1 MKYIYKKII
10 KYFAVF
16 ACTVGLLVSFAG
28 CSGITGNNKK
38 QEEKAQKGCT
48 VSGSVV
54 LEGQNVLSSA
64 RSTTT
69 SFALPEGSEYKIRAY
84 LSSSYNETNNTYTYS
99 ISSETLG
106 TFSSSTMS
114 YTIDLLQSG
123 HWKIE
128 LCIVKSGVNT
138 VISATEVDV
147 DSTFENLTNKN
158 LVIKTDF
165 DTYTNGNEESEEV
178 ITSSINLEIS
188 RNSSSTDISA
198 VKWVWKDVVDLNDIL
213 DLQETPVKI
222 SRWFRNLTDDPED
235 PNYEDYPKTITKNFV
250 NNKVTFTFDDV
261 PTWSYNV
268 SFIIVKSNGDEYYFD
283 DVINVFQNFTTD
295 TWYGDS
301 NHLTRNTSTG
311 KYSFIVSDDLLETLQ
326 KKGNYAAITESDT
339 PYVLYSNYEKEAIA
353 LVSDNGNGGFQYDES
368 DNGVIGTQVFSA
380 INGDEKIENPISSST
395 NFCFGDNRLY
405 ILETQE
411 GGSNSLGLC
420 MLRKYKKSYSGY
432 AKDGIGINILD
443 KLGEFMTDGSTVS
456 GIGQIAYSN
465 GFICFQWS
473 YFKVGS
479 GTVYN
484 FAVVD
489 ASSGQIVNSV
499 FTVES
504 ILSSFIVNTN
514 KTSVDIQGEPNT
526 KYEGYLYYFDRE
538 NYQSPV
544 QLKVAAITIKS
555 DIESNVQTLDSVTLT
570 GPSNASFVF
579 QGSTLVS
586 NTQFGSLGVGDMI
599 LQDNYLYVLIKFYG
613 AIDASTYIKVGEEEY
628 EPRKLYTSTGGIL
641 KFRVSSTD
649 GSLTQ
654 EDWTING
661 KQQKLLGLYT
671 KEIKEEDNYYT
682 YNWQTGYSEYT
693 AVCALT
699 PPLNSTQ
706 VYFYGP
712 KKFIAR
718 KPDALVIADDG
729 GYIEEDSDSEY
740 NLTAKNRVVTV
751 NLTDL
756 SLSAVDVKA
765 TFSTTFS
772 ATGSDPTI

>member
-106 TFSSSTMS
+106 TFTSSTMS

-198 VKWVWKDVVDLNDIL
+198 VKWIWKDVVDFDHA
-213 DLQETPVKI
+213 PVKI

-268 SFIIVKSNGDEYYFD
+268 SFIIVKSNGDEYVFD
-283 DVINVFQNFTTD
+283 EVVNVFQNFTTD

-301 NHLTRNTSTG
+301 MHLKKDSSTG
-311 KYSFIVSDDLLETLQ
+311 KYLFYVSDRLLEDIP
-326 KKGNYAAITESDT
+326 KKENYAEITESNT
-339 PYVLYSNYEKEAIA
+339 PYVLYSDYEREAYYF
-353 LVSDNGNGGFQYDES
+353 VSENGNGVFNYDEEL
-368 DNGVIGTQVFSA
+368 DDGVIGTQVFST
-380 INGDEKIENPISSST
+380 IDGEEKIEKPVSVGS
-395 NFCFGDNRLY
+395 NFCFGDNKIY
-405 ILETQE
+405 ILETQKE
-411 GGSNSLGLC
+411 SEFSPLSSIILKKC
-420 MLRKYKKSYSGY
+420 KKSYSGY
-432 AKDGIGINILD
+432 TKEGTGISLLE
-443 KLGEFMTDGSTVS
+443 KLTDFISDADPEVYDV
-456 GIGQIAYSN
+456 GQITYSN
-465 GFICFQWS
+465 GFICFQWLC
-473 YFKVGS
+473 YES
-479 GTVYN
+479 GEKVYN

-489 ASSGQIVNSV
+489 AVSGELVNSQ
-499 FTVES
+499 FTVS
-504 ILSSFIVNTN
+504 NLLPGIVVNTK
-514 KTSVDIQGEPNT
+514 KTDVNIQGEPNT
-526 KYEGYLYYFDRE
+526 KYEGYLYYYDKV
-538 NYQSPV
+538 NYSSPES
-544 QLKVAAITIKS
+544 LKEIAITIKS
-555 DIESNVQTLDSVTLT
+555 NIVENTETLDSVT
-570 GPSNASFVF
+570 
-579 QGSTLVS
+579 
-586 NTQFGSLGVGDMI
+586 FGSSIPVLELKAENLKSNSTDEDIEYGKLRFGDMI
-599 LQDNYLYVLIKFYG
+599 LQDDYLYVLVRSSGRIELNSDEY
-613 AIDASTYIKVGEEEY
+613 SEE
-628 EPRKLYTSTGGIL
+628 PVNLYQSTGGVL
-641 KFRVSSTD
+641 RFSVSETD
-649 GSLTQ
+649 GRLTQ
-654 EDWTING
+654 ENWIINSES
-661 KQQKLLGLYT
+661 KKLLGAYT
-671 KEIKEEDNYYT
+671 RTITEEDNYYKYNSQDWT
-682 YNWQTGYSEYT
+682 YYPYT
-693 AVCALT
+693 NVCALQ
-699 PPLNSTQ
+699 PPLDSTQ
-706 VYFYGP
+706 VYCYGP
-712 KKFIAR
+712 QRFIAR

-729 GYIEEDSDSEY
+729 GYIEDDDESSSS
-740 NLTAKNRVVTV
+740 LTAKNRVVTV

-765 TFSTTFS
+765 TFTSTFTMAS
-772 ATGSDPTI
+772 SGYAYID